1 MHQIAKNFL
10 TLVTITLV
18 ISIFLSGAFA
28 TEIRYSDYNFS
39 QDLVQMS
46 KSDMFVLCDNCPKTE
61 LTPYKEKPLT
71 IAMNEVKGPVISVKV
86 VESAKP
92 VVEKNLM
99 PEQKPTLEPV
109 RVFFDF
115 NKWTLK
121 NDEKEKLLNWAKK
134 VPGAEVEVYGYAC
147 PIGTKDYNKVLS
159 AKRAGTVMELL
170 KEHGSIVLKA
180 EGKGK
185 TTQFGKER
193 NEYWENRT
201 VEVIPIQKDKPT
213 SVPSKQKTNRNKQQ
227 EKRG

>member
-10 TLVTITLV
+10 TLIAIALV
-18 ISIFLSGAFA
+18 VSIFLSGAFA

-46 KSDMFVLCDNCPKTE
+46 KSDMFVLCDNCPKTK

-71 IAMNEVKGPVISVKV
+71 IAINEVKEPVISVRV

-121 NDEKEKLLNWAKK
+121 SNEKEKLLNWVKK

-147 PIGTKDYNKVLS
+147 PIGAEDYNKILS

-193 NEYWENRT
+193 DEYWRDRT
-201 VEVIPIQKDKPT
+201 VEIVPTKKDK
-213 SVPSKQKTNRNKQQ
+213 SVPVHLNRHSSENK
-227 EKRG
+227 

>member
-1 MHQIAKNFL
+1 MHQIVKNFL
-10 TLVTITLV
+10 TLVTITL
-18 ISIFLSGAFA
+18 IIFIFQSGAFA

-71 IAMNEVKGPVISVKV
+71 IAMNEVKEPVISVRV

-92 VVEKNLM
+92 VAEKNLV
-99 PEQKPTLEPV
+99 PEQKLTLEPV

-121 NDEKEKLLNWAKK
+121 SNEKEKLLNWAKK

-147 PIGTKDYNKVLS
+147 PIGAKDYNKILS

-180 EGKGK
+180 EGKGE
-185 TTQFGKER
+185 TSQFGKER
-193 NEYWENRT
+193 NEYWKDRA
-201 VEVIPIQKDKPT
+201 VEIVPTKKDK
-213 SVPSKQKTNRNKQQ
+213 SVPVHLKRHFSENK
-227 EKRG
+227 